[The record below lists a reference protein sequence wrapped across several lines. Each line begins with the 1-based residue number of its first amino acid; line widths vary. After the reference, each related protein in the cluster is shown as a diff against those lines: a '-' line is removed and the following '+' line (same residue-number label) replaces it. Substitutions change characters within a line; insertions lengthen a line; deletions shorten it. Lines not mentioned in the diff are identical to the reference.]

1 MIVSHIRDSDEKEIK
16 YMENFTFYSPTYFVF
31 GKETES
37 EAGKYVKKFGGT
49 KVLIHYGGS
58 SAARSGLLDRVKKS
72 LEGENIPYIELGGVK
87 PNPRSGLVYE
97 GIDLCRREGID
108 FILAVGG
115 GSVIDSSK
123 AIAAGTIYDGDFWD
137 FYSGKRIEEALPV
150 GTILTIAAAGSEG
163 SPDSVITK
171 EEGMFKRGA
180 SGDAIR
186 PKFSILN
193 PALTQTLPAYQTAAG
208 ATDIMAHLYERY
220 LTNSTEVEVTDRL
233 IEALLLTMK
242 YEAPRV
248 IADPDNYE
256 ARANIMWAGMM
267 AHNNSCGV
275 GRSQDWNSHNIEHE
289 LSALY
294 DVAHGAGL
302 AVTMPA
308 VFKYVMKHNIM
319 RFAQVAVRV
328 WGCSMDFEHPEVTAL
343 EGINSF
349 QNFLISIGMPR
360 NFAELGA
367 KEEDISTLAQNLC
380 YGNGRNGRIGG
391 FVTLDKGDCEEIYR
405 MMV

>member
-1 MIVSHIRDSDEKEIK
+1 MCQSAPAGIRKGSMSMD
-16 YMENFTFYSPTYFVF
+16 NFTFYSPTCFVF
-31 GKETES
+31 GKEAENQ
-37 EAGKYVKKFGGT
+37 AGALVKRFGGSR
-49 KVLIHYGGS
+49 VLIHYGGG
-58 SAARSGLLDRVKKS
+58 SAVRSGLIGRVQAS
-72 LEGENIPYIELGGVK
+72 LKAEGIPCFLLGGVK

-97 GIDLCRREGID
+97 GISLCREEKID

-115 GSVIDSSK
+115 GSSIDSAK
-123 AIAAGTIYDGDFWD
+123 AIAAGTVYDGDFWD

-150 GTILTIAAAGSEG
+150 GTVLTIAAAGSEG
-163 SPDSVITK
+163 SPDSVITR
-171 EEGMFKRGA
+171 EDGMFKRGA

-193 PALTQTLPAYQTAAG
+193 PALTQTLPAFQTAAG
-208 ATDIMAHLYERY
+208 ITDIMAHLYERY
-220 LTNSTEVEVTDRL
+220 LTNTPEVEVTDRL
-233 IEALLLTMK
+233 IEALLLTMIH
-242 YEAPRV
+242 EGPRV
-248 IADPDNYE
+248 IADPYNYE

-294 DVAHGAGL
+294 DCAHGAGL

-308 VFKYVMKHNIM
+308 VFAYVMKHDIN

-328 WGCSMDFEHPEVTAL
+328 WGCQMDFAHPEVTAR
-343 EGINSF
+343 EGIRRL
-349 QNFLISIGMPR
+349 QQFLASIGMPR

-367 KEEDISTLAQNLC
+367 KEEDIPALVKSLC
-380 YGNGRNGRIGG
+380 WGDGRQGSISG
-391 FVTLDKGDCEEIYR
+391 FVTLDENDCAKIYR
-405 MMV
+405 LMV

>member
-1 MIVSHIRDSDEKEIK
+1 
-16 YMENFTFYSPTYFVF
+16 MENFTFYSPTFFAF
-31 GKETES
+31 GKDTEN
-37 EAGKYVKKFGGT
+37 EAGAYVKRFGGS

-58 SAARSGLLDRVKKS
+58 SAKRSGLLDRVKKS
-72 LEGENIPYIELGGVK
+72 LEKEGLKYVELGGVK

-97 GIDLCRREGID
+97 GIDLCKKEGVD

-115 GSVIDSSK
+115 GSTIDSSK
-123 AIAAGTIYDGDFWD
+123 AIAAGVLYDGDFWD
-137 FYSGKRIEEALPV
+137 FYSGKYIEEALPV
-150 GTILTIAAAGSEG
+150 GTILTISAAGSEG

-180 SGDAIR
+180 SGNAIR

-193 PALTQTLPAYQTAAG
+193 PALTQTLPPYQTAAG
-208 ATDIMAHLYERY
+208 ITDIMAHLYERY
-220 LTNSTEVEVTDRL
+220 LTNSKDVEVTDRL

-242 YEAPRV
+242 YEGKRV
-248 IADPDNYE
+248 IKDPDDYE

-267 AHNNSCGV
+267 AHNHSCGV

-294 DVAHGAGL
+294 DCARGAGL

-308 VFKYVMKHNIM
+308 VFKYVMNHDIM
-319 RFAQVAVRV
+319 RFAKVAVRV
-328 WGCSMDFEHPEVTAL
+328 WGCEMDFDHPERTAL
-343 EGINSF
+343 EGIEAF
-349 QNFLISIGMPR
+349 QKFLISIGMPK
-360 NFAELGA
+360 NFEELGA
-367 KEEDISTLAQNLC
+367 KKEDIPKLVNVLC
-380 YGNGRNGRIGG
+380 RGDGRDGTISG
-391 FVTLDKGDCEEIYR
+391 FVTLNEEDCTKIYE

>member
-1 MIVSHIRDSDEKEIK
+1 
-16 YMENFTFYSPTYFVF
+16 MENFTFYSPTFFAF
-31 GKETES
+31 GKDTEN
-37 EAGKYVKKFGGT
+37 EAGAYVKRFGGS

-58 SAARSGLLDRVKKS
+58 SAKRSGLLDRVKKS
-72 LEGENIPYIELGGVK
+72 LEKEGLKYVELGGVK

-97 GIDLCRREGID
+97 GIDLCKKEGVD

-115 GSVIDSSK
+115 GSTIDSSK
-123 AIAAGTIYDGDFWD
+123 AIAAGVVYDGDFWD
-137 FYSGKRIEEALPV
+137 FYSGKYIEEALPV
-150 GTILTIAAAGSEG
+150 GTILTISAAGSEG

-180 SGDAIR
+180 SGNAIR

-193 PALTQTLPAYQTAAG
+193 PALTQTLPPYQTAAG
-208 ATDIMAHLYERY
+208 ITDIMAHLYERY
-220 LTNSTEVEVTDRL
+220 LTNSKDVEVTDRL

-242 YEAPRV
+242 YEGKRV
-248 IADPDNYE
+248 IKDPDDYE

-267 AHNNSCGV
+267 AHNHSCGV

-294 DVAHGAGL
+294 DCAHGAGL

-308 VFKYVMKHNIM
+308 VFKYVMNHDIM
-319 RFAQVAVRV
+319 RFAKVAVRV
-328 WGCSMDFEHPEVTAL
+328 WGCEMDFDHPERTAL
-343 EGINSF
+343 EGIEAF
-349 QNFLISIGMPR
+349 QKFLISIGMPK
-360 NFAELGA
+360 NFKELGA
-367 KEEDISTLAQNLC
+367 KKEDIPKLVNVLC
-380 YGNGRNGRIGG
+380 RGDGRDGTISG
-391 FVTLDKGDCEEIYR
+391 FVTLNEEDCTKIYE